1 MTYLTNQQIFD
12 KVAAHLLKQRHVAYA
27 YADRACV
34 YRDTRNRAC
43 AVGGIIPDDAY
54 NPLMEGH
61 VVGAFVGLSK
71 QAIKRKLEW
80 EPQLA
85 LAKALDAAGVPC
97 EQSAL
102 KLLDS
107 LQVMHDSWALD
118 QKFRAVPKRVILH
131 DLSAVARDHNLHF
144 NPEEH

>member
-27 YADRACV
+27 NESCV
-34 YRDTRNRAC
+34 YRDTKNRAC
-43 AVGGIIPDDAY
+43 AVGGIIPDSAY
-54 NPLMEGH
+54 NPLMEGRIVQSFLH
-61 VVGAFVGLSK
+61 PRQK
-71 QAIKRKLEW
+71 IKEMLANN
-80 EPQLA
+80 QSLLA

-107 LQVMHDSWALD
+107 LQAMHDDWALGD
-118 QKFRAVPKRVILH
+118 KFKTVPKRVILH
-131 DLSAVARDHNLHF
+131 GLSTVARDHDLHF